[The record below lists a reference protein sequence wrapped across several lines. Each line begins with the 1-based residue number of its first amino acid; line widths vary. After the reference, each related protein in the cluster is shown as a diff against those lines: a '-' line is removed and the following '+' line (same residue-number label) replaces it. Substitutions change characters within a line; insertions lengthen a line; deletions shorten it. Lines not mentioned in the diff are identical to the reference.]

1 MTTIEDYHQ
10 IDPDASASTPR
21 RRRVRP
27 GSGVLDNAFTAS
39 LIAGEL
45 RAHADHLDSE
55 VGVLPERTALLRQA
69 AGEIEGR
76 N

>member
-10 IDPDASASTPR
+10 TDPDAPASAPR

-27 GSGVLDNAFTAS
+27 ELGVLDNPFTAQ
-39 LIAGEL
+39 LVADEIKAW
-45 RAHADHLDSE
+45 ADHLDAD
-55 VGVLPERTALLRQA
+55 VGVLPARTALLRQA